1 MDDLADTYSSD
12 EYCAEAEQSRK
23 ANSTKWLKSSNV
35 SLNHLQQ
42 VKPMSVYNFGL
53 ANKKDLKATNLT
65 SQRSNSFTNLVPE
78 PVIQSV
84 NSQRTAWGSNA
95 SIPDLLKANTKASSR
110 PSSAKTSARK
120 HHPPT
125 GRKQRPQSAKEE
137 CVQRSPGIAV
147 KGAKFDPTGRPPKS
161 FSATTGWIGPPA
173 GMKFSD
179 SNQEL
184 LKSARKTPP
193 APAGTPRLHLDV
205 DLQSNTT
212 DDVANSPRLR
222 YTHAES
228 PRTPTPP
235 PHVPPAP
242 IHLMLPTMYDEE
254 EEDEDEDELDTER
267 LLTMAEEHIHADK
280 KSESIND
287 FIEKVSSANHCV
299 NDLPGYTFTH
309 VNGLTSKESKLE
321 IHANGESDV
330 VSWEKEDVNDSY
342 DYSDS
347 EYSGQVTN
355 TPRSDIDSNQPHPL
369 EKVSVKFSEDRNV
382 TIDITPRN
390 AGHKV
395 SELSRKKPEK
405 ILESEEL
412 QSVLSVSSANTQ
424 EVPLSSRNKTVSL
437 TEMKH
442 ETKTTR
448 ILTNNKSYT
457 RSEKP
462 KNENLEFNF
471 NSNDHKRCDKS
482 FSNRPASASSNRPT
496 TPLSSVTVAYCD
508 LDNAKKRKRYRG
520 LKSEKD
526 VVTLVQQM
534 QVSDSDEEKQQE
546 VITPDKLEPW
556 MTTKT
561 TSQPSKNYYEL
572 SRQVTQSNVKAP
584 KKEKLNSHLVTGAPL
599 VKTIKTIE
607 LDESGNDMKETKVQS
622 HIDKQTNELYEKDR
636 QLREATRV
644 RSKPRPVSEMINRHR
659 SVKKDNEVLKNG
671 HSTKPEESLNKVQ
684 RPFSAPSWRKPTPA
698 FKEKRPTH
706 VTETRN
712 QTIAT
717 DVNDNI
723 TQNGKSLKTME
734 MAYEEHICIG
744 SETDEEDKMSELSFG
759 PESGSENEADL
770 KTSKDLEI
778 EKIIERHLGK
788 PSQTVNLS
796 PPESLPPKTKLYK
809 KPPKSLSEKPSPGK
823 KSTAHSHGHCN
834 CPKDS
839 KEDSKKVSTQTVQL
853 PNNDKLSNK
862 VYGAFARGRSA
873 PPLRSASKSK
883 VVERPRTGKPV
894 YITSKNP
901 NDDFDTEENVECQK
915 LQAKLAA
922 NGVNIKAETL
932 ERALY
937 PPSGRTCHYEVNATL
952 PKNSSSNLLSHP
964 KEWLPIEY
972 RQLRLAER
980 ALNRANE
987 IMYKQ
992 RVAKDRKARLGELAK
1007 KKIKGKKKGKSKG
1020 KKTEDS
1026 KTK

>member
-1 MDDLADTYSSD
+1 MDDIANPYSSD
-12 EYCAEAEQSRK
+12 EYGTEAEESRK

-35 SLNHLQQ
+35 SLSHLQQ
-42 VKPMSVYNFGL
+42 VKPVSVYNFGL

-65 SQRSNSFTNLVPE
+65 SQRSNSFTNLVAE

-84 NSQRTAWGSNA
+84 SSQKTAWGSNG
-95 SIPDLLKANTKASSR
+95 SIPDLLKVNTKASQR
-110 PSSAKTSARK
+110 PSSAKISARK
-120 HHPPT
+120 HHPPI
-125 GRKQRPQSAKEE
+125 GKKQRPQSAKEE
-137 CVQRSPGIAV
+137 VVQRSPGIAV
-147 KGAKFDPTGRPPKS
+147 KGAKFDPTGRPPKAY
-161 FSATTGWIGPPA
+161 SATTGWIGPPA

-179 SNQEL
+179 SNQDL
-184 LKSARKTPP
+184 LKSNMARKTPP
-193 APAGTPRLHLDV
+193 PPAGTPRLHIDI
-205 DLQSNTT
+205 DLQSNTNE
-212 DDVANSPRLR
+212 DVANSPRLR

-235 PHVPPAP
+235 HVPPAP
-242 IHLMLPTMYDEE
+242 IHLMLPTMYD

-299 NDLPGYTFTH
+299 NDLPGYTYTH
-309 VNGLTSKESKLE
+309 VTSPTSKESKLE
-321 IHANGESDV
+321 IHTYGDSEV

-342 DYSDS
+342 DFSGS
-347 EYSGQVTN
+347 EYFGQITN
-355 TPRSDIDSNQPHPL
+355 TPRSEIDSYQPHPL

-424 EVPLSSRNKTVSL
+424 EVPVSSRNKTVSL

-442 ETKTTR
+442 ETKTVRT
-448 ILTNNKSYT
+448 LTNNKSYT

-462 KNENLEFNF
+462 KNENLEFSF
-471 NSNDHKRCDKS
+471 NSHDNNRCEKS
-482 FSNRPASASSNRPT
+482 FSNRPASASTNRPT

-534 QVSDSDEEKQQE
+534 QVSDSDEEKPQE

-556 MTTKT
+556 MRTKT

-572 SRQVTQSNVKAP
+572 SRQVNQANAKAQ
-584 KKEKLNSHLVTGAPL
+584 KKEKLDSQLVTGAPL

-607 LDESGNDMKETKVQS
+607 LDESGNDLKETKVQS
-622 HIDKQTNELYEKDR
+622 FIDQQTNELYEKDR

-644 RSKPRPVSEMINRHR
+644 RSKPRPVSEMTNRNR
-659 SVKKDNEVLKNG
+659 SVKKENEVLKNG
-671 HSTKPEESLNKVQ
+671 HNTKPDENHKKVQ

-698 FKEKRPTH
+698 FKEKKQTH
-706 VTETRN
+706 VAETRN
-712 QTIAT
+712 QTVST

-723 TQNGKSLKTME
+723 KQNGKSMKTIE
-734 MAYEEHICIG
+734 SIDEDRMA
-744 SETDEEDKMSELSFG
+744 SETDEEDKMSDLSFG
-759 PESGSENEADL
+759 QESGSENEADL

-796 PPESLPPKTKLYK
+796 PPESLPSK
-809 KPPKSLSEKPSPGK
+809 PKSNKKHSKSSSEKLSLQK
-823 KSTAHSHGHCN
+823 RSTAHSHGQCN

-862 VYGAFARGRSA
+862 IYGAFARGRSA
-873 PPLRSASKSK
+873 PPLRTASKSK
-883 VVERPRTGKPV
+883 PAERPRTGKPV

-901 NDDFDTEENVECQK
+901 NDDFDTEENLECQQ

-922 NGVNIKAETL
+922 KGVNVTAETL

-952 PKNSSSNLLSHP
+952 PKNTSSNLLSHP

-992 RVAKDRKARLGELAK
+992 RVAEDRKARLGELAK
-1007 KKIKGKKKGKSKG
+1007 KKIKGKKKGKTKG
-1020 KKTEDS
+1020 KKAEDS
-1026 KTK
+1026 KI